1 MVLDRGVHSSLHPN
15 SYHQIVFAKF
25 DLIVF
30 YPPLYSRRVE
40 HYKYATTV
48 QMKNVLPSFNWEQA
62 PPNNS
67 NDKKTSVLNETII
80 IVISN
85 YIPND
90 FFKKH
95 SKNSQIC

>member
-48 QMKNVLPSFNWEQA
+48 QIKNVLPSFNWEQA
-62 PPNNS
+62 PLNSS
-67 NDKKTSVLNETII
+67 NDKK
-80 IVISN
+80 
-85 YIPND
+85 D
-90 FFKKH
+90 FC
-95 SKNSQIC
+95 S